1 MKQIVLR
8 LVLIWI
14 LILLILILRLRLLLL
29 FVLLLLNHSQRKLS
43 NHLFDTLFPC
53 LCRLLCFAQVILD
66 YPLPLQFHFCK
77 QFLRLL
83 FLFLKYFLIV
93 KCKPNFFK
101 SYIYHSFMSLQKKD
115 FIEIEFTGKTK
126 DGEIFDSNIKK
137 DIEKAGLKLEAK
149 PFIFAL
155 GEGMFL
161 SGVDEYLIGK
171 DIGEHK
177 IELESKKAFGLR
189 DSKQL
194 QMIPIKVFK
203 QHNLMP
209 YAGAVFNF
217 DNRIA
222 KVLTVSGGRVMVD
235 FNHLLAGK
243 DVIYTVKIFRKI
255 EDLNEKLKHLMIFY
269 LNRI

>member
-1 MKQIVLR
+1 M
-8 LVLIWI
+8 
-14 LILLILILRLRLLLL
+14 LL
-29 FVLLLLNHSQRKLS
+29 HGKKLS
-43 NHLFDTLFPC
+43 N
-53 LCRLLCFAQVILD
+53 
-66 YPLPLQFHFCK
+66 
-77 QFLRLL
+77 FLSMKNL
-83 FLFLKYFLIV
+83 LIV
-93 KCKPNFFK
+93 NCKPNFFK

-255 EDLNEKLKHLMIFY
+255 EDLNEKIKAFNDFLFKQDLKFDIKDKTLIVEVEKPFVQFVDLFKDKY
-269 LNRI
+269 KDLFGLELKLKEIEKKKESKK